1 MKWHTDTIQKE
12 LMWCDARLKLI
23 FGMVKRNACKQPY
36 IKRLCIGDVSIHLN
50 DEETQEILDLLRS
63 KVQQHIREINNEG

>member
-12 LMWCDARLKLI
+12 LMWCEARLKLI
-23 FGMVKRNACKQPY
+23 FGMARLNACKQPY
-36 IKRLCIGDVSIHLN
+36 IKRLCIGNVSLHLN

-63 KVQQHIREINNEG
+63 RVQQHQGEINNER

>member
-1 MKWHTDTIQKE
+1 MKWHTDSIQKE

-23 FGMVKRNACKQPY
+23 FGMVRRNACKQHY

-50 DEETQEILDLLRS
+50 DDETQEILDLLRVR
-63 KVQQHIREINNEG
+63 VQQHQSEIR